1 MPLLPAL
8 ASKSSFSFS
17 QRRIFAHSKRI
28 ALNVCC
34 SNGRAASEKNENV
47 LPPATIA
54 SISVHRM
61 NLSVARRL
69 FDGSNFAEFPFLADF
84 GPLLPVFLA
93 SKSSGFPRGLLK
105 SVEKDDYLE
114 SVWAVFERNSCRQE
128 SRRFFTLSSRCF
140 YLSLLPNCHMPVASP
155 MVVILQSF
163 HFGQRQARLP
173 SPMLASKSSGLLRGF
188 FESI

>member
-1 MPLLPAL
+1 M
-8 ASKSSFSFS
+8 
-17 QRRIFAHSKRI
+17 
-28 ALNVCC
+28 NVCC
-34 SNGRAASEKNENV
+34 SKGRAASEKNENV

-93 SKSSGFPRGLLK
+93 SKSSGFPGQLLK

-114 SVWAVFERNSCRQE
+114 SVRALLKGNHRRQA
-128 SRRFFTLSSRCF
+128 SWRYSASSQRFFCLSPFCE
-140 YLSLLPNCHMPVASP
+140 LVT
-155 MVVILQSF
+155 
-163 HFGQRQARLP
+163 
-173 SPMLASKSSGLLRGF
+173 
-188 FESI
+188 